1 MDIDPLKISGATT
14 LFCKSL
20 KSVCMLVHLHF
31 SEKLWGGQNTVA
43 PLSLG
48 ILEPYEVL
56 NELEANDFAGL
67 ATDHEI
73 FA

>member
-1 MDIDPLKISGATT
+1 
-14 LFCKSL
+14 
-20 KSVCMLVHLHF
+20 MLVHLHF

-43 PLSLG
+43 PPSLG

-56 NELEANDFAGL
+56 NELEANNFAGL